1 MDTAF
6 PISLQAYETASRST
20 DRPTIVLAR
29 TLKGKGLI
37 GIEGLEHWHG
47 KALPKDT
54 AAKVI
59 AELEKH
65 LTGAETEWK
74 PKLPPVRP
82 DSSKAV
88 TGGNARSGGKTALCN
103 RRQGSRHEKGLWR
116 QPVRSGEG

>member
-1 MDTAF
+1 MDTVF
-6 PISLQAYETASRST
+6 PISLQLMKPPAESA

-59 AELEKH
+59 AELEEH
-65 LTGAETEWK
+65 LTG
-74 PKLPPVRP
+74 
-82 DSSKAV
+82 S
-88 TGGNARSGGKTALCN
+88 
-103 RRQGSRHEKGLWR
+103 
-116 QPVRSGEG
+116 

>member
-6 PISLQAYETASRST
+6 PISLTAYETASQSA

-74 PKLPPVRP
+74 PKLASGTTPQLQSHGRRRR
-82 DSSKAV
+82 
-88 TGGNARSGGKTALCN
+88 RSGGKTALCN
-103 RRQGSRHEKGLWR
+103 RR
-116 QPVRSGEG
+116 